1 MEIENLRKQEPGSN
15 DPFQGNRWFRI
26 AIIVLGALAVI
37 GVLLFLLIILGFCAP
52 NRIVTT
58 NPTARPPAT
67 AVVIVETQ
75 APPTPASQQ
84 VTAAPAT
91 ATLVVGGPTT
101 APTSEP
107 AAQPTTA
114 APGATTAAASDGA
127 QPTTASPASEQPT
140 ASANASLL
148 TRTPAARPGPLGEL
162 YIGAL
167 RYDPP
172 NPVRNDPVNFYV
184 TMLNRTGKEQNYPLC
199 VEIYLP
205 DKAKPLGTTDCN
217 NVTIPTGTSQV
228 PVGFWIGTG
237 IKQCVP
243 FRARAVMRE
252 QGGEARIPLTDI
264 RGDQLWTDF
273 SVCP

>member
-1 MEIENLRKQEPGSN
+1 MEIEKLRKQEPGNN

-52 NRIVTT
+52 NRQTI
-58 NPTARPPAT
+58 PPATARPPAT

-75 APPTPASQQ
+75 APPTAAPQT
-84 VTAAPAT
+84 VTAVPAT

-101 APTSEP
+101 APANQAT
-107 AAQPTTA
+107 AQPTTA
-114 APGATTAAASDGA
+114 APGVATATTGGE
-127 QPTTASPASEQPT
+127 QPTTASTGGEQPT
-140 ASANASLL
+140 QAAAATPLL
-148 TRTPAARPGPLGEL
+148 TRTPAPRPGPLGEL

-172 NPVRNDPVNFYV
+172 NPVRNEPVNFYV

-199 VEIYLP
+199 IEIYLP
-205 DKAKPLGTTDCN
+205 DKARPLGTTDCN
-217 NVTIPTGTSQV
+217 NVTIPTGAAEV

-237 IKQCVP
+237 IKQCIQL
-243 FRARAVMRE
+243 RARAVMRE
-252 QGGEARIPLTDI
+252 QGGEARIPLTNT
-264 RGDQLWTDF
+264 RGDELWTDF
-273 SVCP
+273 GVCP